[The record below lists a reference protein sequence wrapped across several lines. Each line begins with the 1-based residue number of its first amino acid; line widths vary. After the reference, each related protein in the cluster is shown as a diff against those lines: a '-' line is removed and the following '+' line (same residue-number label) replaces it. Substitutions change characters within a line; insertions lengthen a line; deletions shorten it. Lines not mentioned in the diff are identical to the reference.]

1 MSILAGEGGSALLV
15 VRVAVTPLAVV
26 SADGRWSKAAVL
38 SHIGGICTHHKM
50 ISEMGGSAL

>member
-1 MSILAGEGGSALLV
+1 MYFCPYWLAGVLHV

-26 SADGRWSKAAVL
+26 SAHGKWSKAAVL

-50 ISEMGGSAL
+50 MWEMGVLL